1 MRLTLKMAAG
11 ILAAGLLAAASPAF
25 AQGKITCKFGVLGN
39 TDFPGTI
46 GMQRMADR
54 VNAESKG
61 ALEIGSFPA
70 LSARRWPRCT
80 SRTAS
85 RSWASS

>member
-1 MRLTLKMAAG
+1 MRLKLTLAAG
-11 ILAAGLLAAASPAF
+11 AFAAGLLAAMAPAS
-25 AQGKITCKFGVLGN
+25 AQNKITCKFGVLGN

-61 ALEIGSFPA
+61 ALEI
-70 LSARRWPRCT
+70 
-80 SRTAS
+80 
-85 RSWASS
+85 